1 MRVVFT
7 SPDRAQAE
15 HFADSLEKQGRRTEI
30 VGTRSIAAPD
40 RLWLVRVSDSDAECS
55 AGST

>member
-15 HFADSLEKQGRRTEI
+15 HFADSLEQQGYRTKVVSTSVSGDARRY
-30 VGTRSIAAPD
+30 
-40 RLWLVRVSDSDAECS
+40 LVRVINESDAEEI
-55 AGST
+55 TT